1 MNFTTDVVIGLEVH
15 IELKTNTKLFC
26 GCSRIGSQEPNSRTC
41 EICLGHPGSKPVVNK
56 KAIDFALKLALA
68 TKSKIASNLIFS
80 RKSYFYPDLSKN
92 YQISQYE
99 LPLAESG
106 QLTLSDGKKINLTRI
121 HLEEDPA
128 SLVHPSGIAASNY
141 VLIDYNRSGNPL
153 VELVTKPE
161 MTSPG
166 EARNFMKQLI
176 TILEYLEIFDS
187 NECIIKA
194 DANVSIK
201 ESDYQRVEVKN
212 ITGFKEIER
221 ALRYE
226 VARQKT
232 AVKENEKIQAET
244 RSWDA
249 DSGTSTPLRLKESEE
264 EYGYIIDPDLV
275 QIELTKEWI
284 KSIESEMPELAH
296 EKSKKFSEQGIS
308 EEMATI
314 ISKDKALAELY
325 EAVSKKVDP
334 ELAAKW
340 IRRELPRVLKY
351 AKKKLEDTEIKDH
364 HLIDLL
370 KLIKASKI
378 TETVGQKIL
387 ETLVHTNLDIKEYI
401 KAEKLETVADTNEL
415 EIHCKAAIKEA
426 PQAVED
432 YKAGNEKSLN
442 FIVGLVMRATK
453 GKASPPEVLAVLKK
467 LL

>member
-1 MNFTTDVVIGLEVH
+1 MNFTSDVVIGLEVH
-15 IELKTNTKLFC
+15 IELKTETKLFC
-26 GCSRIGSQEPNSRTC
+26 SCSRSGSQEPNSRTC

-56 KAIDFALKLALA
+56 RAIEFALKLALA
-68 TKSKIASNLIFS
+68 TKSQIADTLIFS

-99 LPLAESG
+99 LPLAEHG
-106 QLTLSDGKKINLTRI
+106 HLTLSDGKSINLTRI

-128 SLVHPSGIAASNY
+128 SLIHPSGLAASQY

-153 VELVTKPE
+153 VELVTEPE

-187 NECIIKA
+187 DECIIKA
-194 DANVSIK
+194 DANVSVK
-201 ESDYQRVEVKN
+201 ESNYQRVEVKN

-226 VARQKT
+226 VARQQK
-232 AVKENEKIQAET
+232 AVKENETIQAET

-249 DSGTSTPLRLKESEE
+249 DSGTSTTLRLKESEE

-275 QIELTKEWI
+275 QIELTDEWT
-284 KSIESEMPELAH
+284 KKIEQSMPELAH

-325 EAVSKKVDP
+325 ESVSKKVDP
-334 ELAAKW
+334 DLAAKW

-351 AKKKLEDTEIKDH
+351 AKKKLADTKIKNQ

-370 KLIKASKI
+370 TLIKASKI

-387 ETLVHTNLDIKEYI
+387 ETLVHTDLDIKKHI
-401 KAEKLETVADTNEL
+401 KDEKLEAVADSNEL
-415 EIHCKAAIKEA
+415 EAHCKAAIKEA

-442 FIVGLVMRATK
+442 FIVGLVMKATR
-453 GKASPPEVLAVLKK
+453 GQASPKEVLEELKK

>member
-1 MNFTTDVVIGLEVH
+1 MKFTTDVVIGLEVH
-15 IELKTNTKLFC
+15 IELKTATKLFC
-26 GCSRIGSQEPNSRTC
+26 SCPRSGSQEPNSRTC

-56 KAIDFALKLALA
+56 KAIEFALKLALA
-68 TKSKIASNLIFS
+68 TKSKIARNLIFS

-99 LPLAESG
+99 LPLAEKG
-106 QLTLSDGKKINLTRI
+106 HLTLSDGKEVGLTRI

-128 SLVHPSGIAASNY
+128 SLVHPAGLATSKY

-153 VELVTKPE
+153 VELVTEPE
-161 MTSPG
+161 LHSPG

-187 NECIIKA
+187 DECIIKA

-201 ESDYQRVEVKN
+201 ESNYQRVEVKN

-226 VARQKT
+226 VARQQK
-232 AVKENEKIQAET
+232 AVENRDTIQAET

-249 DSGTSTPLRLKESEE
+249 ASGTSQSLRLKETEE

-275 QIELTKEWI
+275 QIELTKDWI
-284 KSIESEMPELAH
+284 KEIESNMPELAH

-325 EAVSKKVDP
+325 EAVSKVADP
-334 ELAAKW
+334 DLAAKW
-340 IRRELPRVLKY
+340 IRRELPRVLNY
-351 AKKKLEDTEIKDH
+351 AKKKLEETKIKES

-370 KLIKASKI
+370 EHIKESKI

-387 ETLVHTNLDIKEYI
+387 ETLVHKDVDIKEHV
-401 KAEKLETVADTNEL
+401 KKQGLETVKDSSEL
-415 EIHCKAAIKEA
+415 ETLCKAAIKESE
-426 PQAVED
+426 QAVED

-442 FIVGLVMRATK
+442 FIVGKVMQATQ
-453 GKASPPEVLAVLKK
+453 GKADPKEVLDVLKK
-467 LL
+467 II